1 MSTAVGFRRAYLQG
15 SFFFSNFGI
24 VMKAR
29 ESRWPGVALL
39 LLWAAACFVFFQWF
53 YRYHLFF
60 NEQNHLFTFT
70 TSQLLG
76 YFDKPAWLACLAGD
90 FLTQFFYYAYA
101 GPAVLTLALMGTALL
116 ARAAARRLGLA
127 PSVSTVLALVLATVE
142 AVTFF
147 DAGHELSSLVALALG
162 IAAFIATSMVWNH
175 NHWWPA
181 IFYPIAAGA
190 TYWMAGY
197 GVWVLMA
204 LWVAD
209 VICHKHKNR
218 YYLMAWMLALAV
230 TAFEVWVVAEKCYLR
245 LDDAL
250 AWPGVGRLSK
260 PDFDLEADLEADNN
274 YYFGRYDRIVATVQ
288 RTEHPTPLQTLFY
301 NMVMARQG
309 RLPDVLLSTQPTE
322 LGTLYT
328 VGPTTPKLIINTMP
342 ELYWTVGDMMYAE
355 RAALLASTFSPH
367 NHNARMLKRM
377 VEVNLVTTDTLAA
390 CKYLNILSNTLAYRR
405 WAVAHHPATMTPAV
419 REEIEAKRTMVN
431 KQDTL
436 RIGDHARTILR
447 ELVRSNPDNIVA
459 LDYLLCTD
467 LQIADLPSFK
477 ADYDALCMANG
488 KPRLKPLYQQAL
500 CICLAVEQADL
511 DTWQRYIKLTEVR
524 HAWKNYNDNPAN
536 PMFAG
541 SYWRYYDAAMK
552 QSQ

>member
-1 MSTAVGFRRAYLQG
+1 
-15 SFFFSNFGI
+15 
-24 VMKAR
+24 MKTR
-29 ESRWPGVALL
+29 ESHRLGVALPVV
-39 LLWAAACFVFFQWF
+39 WAAACFVFFQWF

-60 NEQNHLFTFT
+60 NEQNHLFVYTP
-70 TSQLLG
+70 SQFIG
-76 YFDKPAWLACLAGD
+76 YFTRPAWLACLTGD

-101 GPAVLTLALMGTALL
+101 GPAVLTLALMATALL
-116 ARAAARRLGLA
+116 MRWAARRLGLA
-127 PSVSTVLALVLATVE
+127 SFTATGLALLLATVE

-147 DAGHELSSLVALALG
+147 DAGHDLSSLVALALG
-162 IAAFIATSMVWNH
+162 IAAFIASAAVWNH

-181 IFYPIAAGA
+181 IFYPLAAAA

-218 YYLMAWMLALAV
+218 YYLMAWMLAFAV
-230 TAFEVWVVAEKCYLR
+230 TAFEVWVATEKCCLH
-245 LDDAL
+245 LNDAMSY
-250 AWPGVGRLSK
+250 PGVGKLSK

-274 YYFGRYDRIVATVQ
+274 YYFGRHDRIVATVQ
-288 RTEHPTPLQTLFY
+288 ATDHPTPLQTLFY
-301 NMVMARQG
+301 NLVMAQQG
-309 RLPDVLLSTQPTE
+309 RLPDVLLSIQPTE

-328 VGPTTPKLIINTMP
+328 VEPTTPKLIINTMP
-342 ELYWTVGDMMYAE
+342 ELYWAVGDMMYAE
-355 RAALLASTFSPH
+355 RAALLASTFAPH
-367 NHNARMLKRM
+367 NHNARMIKRM
-377 VEVNLVTTDTLAA
+377 AEVNLVTADTLAA
-390 CKYLNILSNTLAYRR
+390 TKYLNLLNNTLAYRR
-405 WAVAHHPATMTPAV
+405 WAVAHHPATMTRAV
-419 REEIEAKRTMVN
+419 RQEIDAKRRFVN
-431 KQDTL
+431 VQDTL

-477 ADYDALCMANG
+477 ADYDALCIATD

-500 CICLAVEQADL
+500 CICLAVEQADI
-511 DTWQRYIKLTEVR
+511 DVWQRYIKLAEVR
-524 HAWKNYNDNPAN
+524 ENWKKYNENPAN

-541 SYWRYYDAAMK
+541 SYWRYYDAAM
-552 QSQ
+552 QQQQ